1 MVIHLGR
8 RPGATDPH
16 KKGLR
21 LVARDE
27 DADWVWSVRR
37 RLLDWFQREKRALPW
52 REDRDP
58 YRILVSEAML
68 VQTTVA
74 AVVPYFERFLRRFP
88 DFAALAAADEDEVVK
103 AWEGLGYYRRAR
115 QLHAAARTIVEEHG
129 GAMPDDPEAVRALA
143 GVGRYMAGAILSQA
157 FDRPEPILEANSQRV
172 LARLL
177 AWDGDLRAS
186 ATQKRLWKAAE
197 RLVPPSRAG
206 DFNQGLM
213 ELGALVC
220 VPRSP
225 RCLVCPLA
233 ELCEARRLGL
243 QDELPRV
250 APRPAPLA
258 VEESCAVVVRGGEI
272 LMVRRASSG
281 LWGGFWEF
289 PTVHREGADPAGRSF
304 GEPVDLVEGVR
315 RLAGIRIEAG
325 ESAKVLT
332 YTVTRHRVRLSI
344 HKAVA
349 VSGKPRPG
357 PGLSEVRWV
366 EPEALADLTLG
377 SAARRLASVIQAAPG
392 DWGISS

>member
-1 MVIHLGR
+1 M
-8 RPGATDPH
+8 
-16 KKGLR
+16 
-21 LVARDE
+21 ARDE
-27 DADWVWSVRR
+27 DAAWVRAVRR
-37 RLLDWFQREKRALPW
+37 RLLDWFETEKRALPW
-52 REDRDP
+52 RRDRDP

-74 AVVPYFERFLRRFP
+74 AVVPYFERFLNLFP
-88 DFAALAAADEDEVVK
+88 DFAALAGAEEDEVVK

-115 QLHAAARTIVEEHG
+115 QLHAAARMVVEEHG
-129 GAMPDDPEAVRALA
+129 GRMPNNPEAVRALP

-157 FDRPEPILEANSQRV
+157 FDLPEPILEANSQRV

-177 AWDGDLRAS
+177 ASDGEIRAS

-220 VPRSP
+220 VPRAP
-225 RCLVCPLA
+225 RCLVCPLT

-243 QDELPRV
+243 QDELPRI

-258 VEESCAVVVRGGEI
+258 VEESCAVAVREGKI

-289 PTVHREGADPAGRSF
+289 PTIHREGADPAGRSF
-304 GEPVDLVEGVR
+304 GEPVDLAEGVH
-315 RLAGIRIEAG
+315 RLTGIRIKPG
-325 ESAKVLT
+325 EPAKTLA
-332 YTVTRHRVRLSI
+332 YTVTRHRVQLCA
-344 HKAVA
+344 HAAVA
-349 VSGKPRPG
+349 LSGEPQPG
-357 PGLSEVRWV
+357 PGLSEVRWMA
-366 EPEALADLTLG
+366 PEDLDDLTLG
-377 SAARRLASVIQAAPG
+377 SASRRLASAVQAAPG
-392 DWGISS
+392 DWGIVS